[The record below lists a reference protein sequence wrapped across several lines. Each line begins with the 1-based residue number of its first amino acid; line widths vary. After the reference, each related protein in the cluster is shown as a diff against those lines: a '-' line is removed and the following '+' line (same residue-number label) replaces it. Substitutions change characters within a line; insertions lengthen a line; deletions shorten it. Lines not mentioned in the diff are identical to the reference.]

1 MLYMLWVWATYD
13 DTSHCDEI
21 IGTLLSLFIPPHPL
35 NMTTSNL
42 LLSPVLSFPECYI
55 VGITRYVT
63 FSDWILSFS
72 NMNLRVFLVVSWF
85 HSSCFVCVLND
96 ISLSGCVTV
105 LSIHLLRGI
114 LVASEIWHLQGE
126 LPLGVL
132 WTSVCIC
139 SVNISF
145 QLLPWNTELDQMV
158 KVCLIL

>member
-1 MLYMLWVWATYD
+1 MLYMLRVWATYD

-55 VGITRYVT
+55 VGITQYVT
-63 FSDWILSFS
+63 FSDWILTSFS
-72 NMNLRVFLVVSWF
+72 NINLRVFLVISRF
-85 HSSCFVCVLND
+85 HSSFCVCVLND

-114 LVASEIWHLQGE
+114 LVASEI
-126 LPLGVL
+126 
-132 WTSVCIC
+132 
-139 SVNISF
+139 
-145 QLLPWNTELDQMV
+145 
-158 KVCLIL
+158 